1 MPQRITFFV
10 YLCGMLSLLQST
22 AIWLD
27 VPFFKQEK
35 DGCGAAV
42 IAMVIEYWNQKQPQP
57 RAATLADP
65 IQIQKALYSS
75 EAHGESNISSQAGS
89 LWSSPGES
97 FEKVQAGVDIH
108 WLPQAR
114 GDNFETR
121 VRVRSG
127 TTFGDIPFDELWML
141 GLERDNDL
149 WLRGHIGTRDGRKG
163 SAPLGKDYFLRIG
176 IRTEMFFPMAS
187 SL

>member
-42 IAMVIEYWNQKQPQP
+42 IAMVMEYWNLKQPQP
-57 RAATLADP
+57 KTKTSTLADP

-75 EAHGESNISSQAGS
+75 EAHGIYASDLKRYFEDHGFRTFILQATWDDFQHHLEKGRPLIVALKPMTGQTSLHYVLLVGLDPQENIVLVNDPAQKK
-89 LWSSPGES
+89 LLKMDRRQ
-97 FEKVQAGVDIH
+97 FEKEWNAVQRWTLLA
-108 WLPQAR
+108 LP
-114 GDNFETR
+114 
-121 VRVRSG
+121 
-127 TTFGDIPFDELWML
+127 
-141 GLERDNDL
+141 
-149 WLRGHIGTRDGRKG
+149 K
-163 SAPLGKDYFLRIG
+163 
-176 IRTEMFFPMAS
+176 
-187 SL
+187 

>member
-57 RAATLADP
+57 KTAIPADP
-65 IQIQKALYSS
+65 IQIQKSLYSS
-75 EAHGESNISSQAGS
+75 EAHGIYASDLKRYFDDHEFRTFALQATWDDFRHHLEKGRPLIVALKPMTGQTSLHYVLLVGLDPQENIVLVNDPAQKK
-89 LWSSPGES
+89 LLKMDRRQ
-97 FEKVQAGVDIH
+97 FEKEWNAVQRWTLLA
-108 WLPQAR
+108 LP
-114 GDNFETR
+114 
-121 VRVRSG
+121 
-127 TTFGDIPFDELWML
+127 
-141 GLERDNDL
+141 
-149 WLRGHIGTRDGRKG
+149 K
-163 SAPLGKDYFLRIG
+163 
-176 IRTEMFFPMAS
+176 
-187 SL
+187 